1 VLIVTHQKRTMEIAQ
16 MMYGVSMSK
25 EGTSKVIGQ
34 RLETPP
40 PPAHERPER
49 EPLVAVSEPDAVH

>member
-1 VLIVTHQKRTMEIAQ
+1 MEIAQ

-40 PPAHERPER
+40 PPARERPER
-49 EPLVAVSEPDAVH
+49 ERLVAVSEPDAVH